1 MNRAFLII
9 VIPALLVAAGY
20 VFVIRYIG
28 VQLTYLRF
36 VMAGLGFIVVI
47 GFVRMYLR
55 RHPRR
60 PNN

>member
-9 VIPALLVAAGY
+9 VIPAALVAAGY

-28 VQLTYLRF
+28 VELTYLRF
-36 VMAGLGFIVVI
+36 VMAALGFLAVV
-47 GFVRMYLR
+47 GLVHLYRR

-60 PNN
+60 PNT

>member
-9 VIPALLVAAGY
+9 VIPAVLVASGY

-28 VQLTYLRF
+28 VQLSYFRF
-36 VMAGLGFIVVI
+36 VMAGLGFLAAI
-47 GFVRMYLR
+47 GLVHLYLR

-60 PNN
+60 PNT

>member
-9 VIPALLVAAGY
+9 AIPALLVAAGY
-20 VFVIRYIG
+20 VFVIRSIG

-36 VMAGLGFIVVI
+36 VMAGLGFIVAI
-47 GFVRMYLR
+47 GLVRLYLR

-60 PNN
+60 RGN

>member
-9 VIPALLVAAGY
+9 AIPALVVAAGY

-36 VMAGLGFIVVI
+36 VMAALGFIAVI
-47 GFVRMYLR
+47 GLVRLYLR